1 MQLTCRACIKF
12 DMKLII
18 LDRDGVINED
28 SDNYIKS
35 PDEWIPIPGSLD
47 AIALLNHAGYSVAIA
62 SNQSGIARG
71 YFSLQ
76 SLAAM
81 SVKMNDLLSPL
92 GGRIDA
98 FFFCPHG
105 PRDGCDCR
113 TPKPGMLTEI
123 GNRFQTSLANVL
135 FVGDNIN
142 DVNAAQAAGAKPVI
156 VKTGKG
162 EQTVS
167 MIAENNMKNI
177 PVYNDLA
184 DVVDSILEHHS

>member
-1 MQLTCRACIKF
+1 
-12 DMKLII
+12 MKLII

-28 SDNYIKS
+28 SDDYIKS

-47 AIALLNHAGYSVAIA
+47 AVARLNHAGYSVAIA

-71 YFSLQ
+71 YFSLET
-76 SLAAM
+76 LAAM
-81 SVKMNDLLSPL
+81 SVKMNDMLSPL

-98 FFFCPHG
+98 MFFCPHG
-105 PRDGCDCR
+105 PKDGCDCR
-113 TPKPGMLTEI
+113 KPRPGMLTEI

-142 DVNAAQAAGAKPVI
+142 DVKAAQAAGAKPVI

-162 EQTVS
+162 EQTAGL
-167 MIAENNMKNI
+167 IAEKNI
-177 PVYNDLA
+177 INVPVYDDLA
-184 DVVDSILEHHS
+184 DLVNSVLAGHS